1 MYLRSLVWNEL
12 RERPWSVLSSSIAI
26 LLGVAALVAICHVT
40 VHSEQEVSRQLS
52 SLGANILILPK
63 DASLQNY
70 YAADRNGLTLP
81 EEHVVEV
88 LMAGLPGVEKVT
100 PKLSMPTKMGG
111 LDVTLTGILP
121 QSEFK
126 AQAAWQT
133 AAMFTPKSH
142 EGCTKARY
150 APSDSDDTPE
160 SLNTSRSIESLE
172 KNQIVLGADV
182 AERSAFSDGDTV
194 EMLGGR
200 FMVLGTLSRTGT
212 VDDSRVFAHLHT
224 VQGLAKTGEVVS
236 AIEVI
241 GCCEDAA
248 GDLVPELSKLLPN
261 ARVVTVSQVVQTQ
274 VGVNRLMAGI
284 SWFVLGILV
293 VAGGASLASAMAA
306 NVRERRREIGTL
318 MAIGATPGFVLRLFL
333 MKAMILGVAAGT
345 VGCLLG
351 LVTAVIAGPRWAGV
365 DITPLWSLALLAI
378 VAATVVAVVAAY
390 IPARQAAKLDP
401 CLCFQEV

>member
-1 MYLRSLVWNEL
+1 MNLRSLVWNEL
-12 RERPWSVLSSSIAI
+12 RERPWSVVSSSIAI
-26 LLGVAALVAICHVT
+26 LLGVAALVAIRHVT
-40 VHSEQEVSRQLS
+40 VQSEQEVSRQLT

-70 YAADRNGLTLP
+70 YAADKNGLTLP
-81 EEHVVEV
+81 EEHVFEV

-100 PKLSMPTKMGG
+100 PKLSMPASFGG

-121 QSEFK
+121 QSEFT
-126 AQAAWQT
+126 AQAVWQT
-133 AAMFTPKSH
+133 AAMFTPKKH
-142 EGCTKARY
+142 EGCKKASH
-150 APSDSDDTPE
+150 ASSSADDTPE
-160 SLNTSRSIESLE
+160 SLNTSRSIDNLE
-172 KNQIVLGADV
+172 KDQIVLGADV
-182 AERSAFSDGDTV
+182 ADRSAFSTGDTV
-194 EMLGGR
+194 NILGGT
-200 FMVLGTLSRTGT
+200 FTVLGTLSRTGT

-224 VQGLAKTGEVVS
+224 VQELAKMGEVVS

-274 VGVNRLMAGI
+274 VGVNRLMSGT

-293 VAGGASLASAMAA
+293 VVGGASLASAIAA

-318 MAIGATPGFVLRLFL
+318 MAIGATPGFVRRLFL
-333 MKAMILGVAAGT
+333 MKALI
-345 VGCLLG
+345 LG
-351 LVTAVIAGPRWAGV
+351 LVAGTIGCLIGVLTAVLVGPQWAGVAVTPMPGLALLSVGAATLVAVIA
-365 DITPLWSLALLAI
+365 
-378 VAATVVAVVAAY
+378 AY
-390 IPARQAAKLDP
+390 WPAWKASKLDP

>member
-1 MYLRSLVWNEL
+1 MNLRSLVWNEL
-12 RERPWSVLSSSIAI
+12 RERPWSVVSSSIAI
-26 LLGVAALVAICHVT
+26 LLGVAALVAIRHVT
-40 VHSEQEVSRQLS
+40 VHSEQEVSRQLT

-81 EEHVVEV
+81 EEHVFEV
-88 LMAGLPGVEKVT
+88 LMAGLAGVEKVT
-100 PKLSMPTKMGG
+100 PKLSMPASLGG

-121 QSEFK
+121 QSEFT

-133 AAMFTPKSH
+133 AAMFTPKKH
-142 EGCTKARY
+142 EGCKKASHTTSG
-150 APSDSDDTPE
+150 ADDTPE
-160 SLNTSRSIESLE
+160 SLNTSRSIDNLE
-172 KNQIVLGADV
+172 KDQIILGADV
-182 AERSAFSDGDTV
+182 AERSAFSTGDNV
-194 EMLGGR
+194 KILGGT
-200 FMVLGTLSRTGT
+200 FTVLGTLSRTGT

-224 VQGLAKTGEVVS
+224 VQELAKSGEVVS

-274 VGVNRLMAGI
+274 VGVNRLMSGT

-293 VAGGASLASAMAA
+293 VVGGASLASAIAA

-318 MAIGATPGFVLRLFL
+318 MAIGATPGFVRRLFL
-333 MKAMILGVAAGT
+333 MKALI
-345 VGCLLG
+345 LG
-351 LVTAVIAGPRWAGV
+351 LVAGTIGCLIGVLTAVLVGPQWAGV
-365 DITPLWSLALLAI
+365 AVTPMPGLALLA
-378 VAATVVAVVAAY
+378 VGAATLVAVIAAY
-390 IPARQAAKLDP
+390 WPAWKASKLDP